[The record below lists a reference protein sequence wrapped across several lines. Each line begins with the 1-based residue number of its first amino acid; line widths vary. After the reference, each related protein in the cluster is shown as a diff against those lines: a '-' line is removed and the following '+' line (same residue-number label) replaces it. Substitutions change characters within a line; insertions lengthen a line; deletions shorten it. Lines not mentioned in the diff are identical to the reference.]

1 MNTTLILTSLVL
13 LYGALVSSSI
23 LLFAYSGGPIIEV
36 VPQEVEPEY
45 DPFGG
50 LDVSPTR

>member
-13 LYGALVSSSI
+13 LYGALVSGSI
-23 LLFAYSGGPIIEV
+23 FLLAYSGGPLIEA

-45 DPFGG
+45 DPFAG
-50 LDVSPTR
+50 LDVSPAR